1 MPVTKTAK
9 RALRQNVRRNKQ
21 NLGKK
26 ITLKAMEKQI
36 NRLLQKKDIQG
47 ARALLPSYYKAL
59 DKAAKTGIIK
69 KNKAG
74 RVKSRTTVL
83 VNKKAK

>member
-9 RALRQNVRRNKQ
+9 RALRQNIRRKKQ

-26 ITLKAMEKQI
+26 VALKSLEKQLKK
-36 NRLLQKKDIQG
+36 LLTKKDIQG